1 MAIERRAARAEPNA
15 IRQSAVGG
23 RSKHAARWRRPALPL
38 LLAFGLYACGDG
50 GLHDRVEAAVVRL
63 EGAVARLGEQLDRGA
78 LRNAALIK
86 QYAAKVADAKPA
98 LRDLARVLE
107 REATREGTL
116 YQGLATRAQ
125 DLRAT
130 LPAAGAA
137 QQEYAPVAE
146 ELGSLAAA
154 VDPAEFN
161 RALSD
166 PLNVLADLSDGA
178 LPRVDAASKSASRS
192 ANNAGD
198 FGPGSQLVGN
208 PNYGQW
214 RTDSGGNSFWVWYGQ
229 FALIRDLLGGPRI
242 GYGAW
247 AGGRNYSYY
256 HDYGRRNY
264 TSPAG
269 RQQQRQV
276 ESTAKRKFA
285 SQGRSF
291 RSPYDRRRQGAS
303 TSVQRQKFAST
314 GSRPGATTSRA
325 SAGRFGASGRTSRPA
340 SVRGFGG
347 GGFRGPRRGK

>member
-1 MAIERRAARAEPNA
+1 MAERPDAQQAASPATWRQTVSHGSERAA
-15 IRQSAVGG
+15 VLL
-23 RSKHAARWRRPALPL
+23 KPALVA
-38 LLAFGLYACGDG
+38 LLACTLHACGDG
-50 GLHDRVEAAVVRL
+50 GLHDRVTAAAARL
-63 EGAVARLGEQLDRGA
+63 EGAVASLGEQLDRGA

-86 QYAAKVADAKPA
+86 QYAAKVSDAKPE

-116 YQGLATRAQ
+116 YQGLATRVQ
-125 DLRAT
+125 DLRAS
-130 LPAAGAA
+130 LPAEGAP
-137 QQEYAPVAE
+137 QQDYVPAAE
-146 ELGSLAAA
+146 ELGALAEA

-178 LPRVDAASKSASRS
+178 LPRVDAASASASRS
-192 ANNAGD
+192 ANKASD

-214 RTDSGGNSFWVWYGQ
+214 RTDSSGNSFWVWYGQ

-247 AGGRNYSYY
+247 AGGRDYSYY

-276 ESTAKRKFA
+276 ETTARRKF
-285 SQGRSF
+285 SNQNRTF

-314 GSRPGATTSRA
+314 GANRA
-325 SAGRFGASGRTSRPA
+325 STGRFGSSTGRTTRPA

>member
-1 MAIERRAARAEPNA
+1 MEARGAGYGKPVATRRAVAR
-15 IRQSAVGG
+15 
-23 RSKHAARWRRPALPL
+23 HAAGPLKPALPL
-38 LLAFGLYACGDG
+38 LFALGLWACGDG
-50 GLHDRVEAAVVRL
+50 GLHDRVEATVGRL
-63 EGAVARLGEQLDRGA
+63 EGAVERLGEQLDRGT
-78 LRNAALIK
+78 LRNGALIR
-86 QYAAKVADAKPA
+86 QYADKVAAAKPE

-107 REATREGTL
+107 REATRQGTL
-116 YQGLATRAQ
+116 YQGIATRVR
-125 DLRAT
+125 DLRTT
-130 LPAAGAA
+130 LPAPGAA

-146 ELGSLAAA
+146 ELDALADA

-178 LPRVDAASKSASRS
+178 LPRVDATSMSASRN
-192 ANNAGD
+192 ANRASD

-208 PNYGQW
+208 PNYGRW

-247 AGGRNYSYY
+247 AGGRDYSYY

-276 ESTAKRKFA
+276 ESTARRKFA
-285 SQGRSF
+285 SQNRAF

-314 GSRPGATTSRA
+314 RTGATNRA
-325 SAGRFGASGRTSRPA
+325 SSGRFGATTGRTTRPA